1 MAVLIILLALAYA
14 AGVLALRWGLRRLPR
29 QTNPEQPNVSIVVAA
44 RNESA
49 VLDDCLHALVAQDY
63 PSERLEII
71 IVDDRSTDDTAEIIR
86 KWQERDSRIKL
97 LQVTQRHHGIAPKKY
112 ALTLGIKA
120 AAGEIILT
128 TDADCCP
135 VKTWV
140 SAVVR
145 HFLPETGLVA
155 GFSPLE
161 RSEESWFLPRKL
173 YALETL
179 SLAAVSAGGIG
190 LGKGLTC
197 SGRNL
202 AYRKQVFEET
212 GGFSQIAHLIS
223 GDDDLFLQ
231 LVAKS
236 NRWQLNYAATPDALV
251 YSAPPARLR
260 DFYHQRTRH
269 ASKSRHYHWKLIL
282 GLVAVYV
289 FNLFILLTPAWG
301 LLGWHTW
308 FRLGVFAFVLKTG
321 VEFFLLNALAR
332 RVNKNKLMRWFP
344 IAPFLHIPY
353 VVIFGLLGV
362 FKKFE
367 WKGETFRAREHS

>member
-1 MAVLIILLALAYA
+1 MALLIILLTLIYA
-14 AGVLALRWGLRRLPR
+14 AGVLALRWGLHRLPR
-29 QTNPEQPNVSIVVAA
+29 HTNPEQPNVSVVVAA
-44 RNESA
+44 RNEAA
-49 VLDDCLHALVAQDY
+49 VLDDCLHALTTQDY
-63 PSERLEII
+63 PAEQLGII
-71 IVDDRSTDDTAEIIR
+71 IVDDRSTDDTAAIIR
-86 KWQERDSRIKL
+86 KWQQIDSRIKL
-97 LQVTQRHHGIAPKKY
+97 LRVTQRHPGIAPKKY
-112 ALTLGIKA
+112 ALTRGISE

-135 VKTWV
+135 VKSWV
-140 SAVVR
+140 SAIVR
-145 HFLPETGLVA
+145 HFLPQTGLVA

-161 RSEESWFLPRKL
+161 NPHNSWFSLRKL
-173 YALETL
+173 YALESM

-190 LGKGLTC
+190 LGRGLTC

-202 AYRKQVFEET
+202 AYRKQVFEEM

-236 NRWQLNYAATPDALV
+236 GCWKLNYAASPDALV
-251 YSAPPARLR
+251 YSAPPPHLR
-260 DFYHQRTRH
+260 DFYQQRTRH
-269 ASKSRHYHWKLIL
+269 ASKSRHYHWKLIG
-282 GLVAVYV
+282 GLALVYLL
-289 FNLFILLTPAWG
+289 NLFVLLTPIWG

-308 FRLGVFAFVLKTG
+308 FWLGLIAFFVKTG
-321 VEFFLLNALAR
+321 TEFFLLYAIAR
-332 RVNKNKLMRWFP
+332 RVNKTDLMRWFV

-353 VVIFGLLGV
+353 VVVFGLLGV